1 MADLRR
7 LGKPGSY
14 RLGGR
19 RSRARPGWSAAI
31 VVAGAAVIAV
41 TAHAG
46 LWFMP
51 FVVGVAAG
59 LAGSQAGWRAPGW
72 RGRCAPAAVLVMAA
86 AGWGAPLV
94 WQTVAGEPVGATAR
108 VVAALAG
115 LPPDAV
121 VGVVLALLV
130 ACLQAAVG
138 RWLGSAVR
146 PRAWRV

>member
-1 MADLRR
+1 VADLRR

-19 RSRARPGWSAAI
+19 RSRARLGWWAVM

-59 LAGSQAGWRAPGW
+59 VAWSRAGWRGYWAV
-72 RGRCAPAAVLVMAA
+72 ASVLVMAA

-94 WQTVAGEPVGATAR
+94 WQAAAGEPVGATAR
-108 VVAALAG
+108 VIAALGG
-115 LPPDAV
+115 LPPDAF
-121 VGVVLALLV
+121 VGVVLTLLV
-130 ACLQAAVG
+130 AGLQAAVG
-138 RWLGSAVR
+138 LWLGSVVR
-146 PRAWRV
+146 PRAWRG